1 MNEKRNIS
9 KRQLKVIYWSII
21 SVVTACAF
29 LFCLLSYGGWITKEE
44 YKKLEEEVVS
54 IKQMD
59 FITGIGINKES
70 LRFPNGEYF
79 QISGERYVKGV
90 KIVVSM
96 DTNGKIKCDI
106 INTFKNPIFQI
117 ISAIGIASFALMI
130 SKTLLD
136 DMDIF
141 DFRE

>member
-54 IKQMD
+54 IKNELEA
-59 FITGIGINKES
+59 NKES